1 MRPQHLTPSTKEINM
16 STYQVTARNF
26 NTDSENRMHSNAV
39 AQSHGFR
46 GALVPGVA
54 VYGHLVQPLVA
65 EFGSQWL
72 TQSQAALRLL
82 KPAYDGDELS
92 IILTQEAEGQ
102 YRVTCHNQD
111 DLLLAE
117 IIAGPAQAI
126 GADSGLDGPA
136 KSTPKVEID
145 WDNVVPDEVFVENTW
160 SLNKAENIR
169 YCEEISDDDP
179 VYVEHIHPH
188 YLLSLANYCLMEEYL
203 MPAWIHASSITNHR
217 AALMVG
223 DEITSKA
230 VVKEKFERKGHQFI
244 TIHIT
249 YWRDAE
255 LTTDILH
262 TAIFRIAE

>member
-1 MRPQHLTPSTKEINM
+1 M
-16 STYQVTARNF
+16 SAYQVTARNF
-26 NTDSENRMHSNAV
+26 SMASENRMHSNAV
-39 AQSHGFR
+39 AQSHGFK

-65 EFGSQWL
+65 KFGSQWL
-72 TQSQAALRLL
+72 DQSKMALRLI

-92 IILTQEAEGQ
+92 IVLTEVAADQ

-111 DLLLAE
+111 DELLAE
-117 IIAGPAQAI
+117 INAESMQPMDVDI
-126 GADSGLDGPA
+126 GLDGPA
-136 KSTPKVEID
+136 KATPKVEIE
-145 WDNVVPDEVFVENTW
+145 WENVVSGDVFVKKTWLLSESEN
-160 SLNKAENIR
+160 NR
-169 YCEEISDDDP
+169 YSEEISDNDP
-179 VYVEHIHPH
+179 IYKNHIHPH
-188 YLLSLANYCLMEEYL
+188 YLLSLANACLMEEYI

-223 DEITSKA
+223 DEITSKS

-244 TIHIT
+244 TLHIT
-249 YWRDAE
+249 YWRGQE

>member
-1 MRPQHLTPSTKEINM
+1 M

-54 VYGHLVQPLVA
+54 VYGHLVQPLV
-65 EFGSQWL
+65 EKFGEQWL
-72 TQSQAALRLL
+72 GQSQTALRLL

-92 IILTQEAEGQ
+92 IVLTTEPDGQ
-102 YRVTCHNQD
+102 YRIKCHNQE

-117 IIAGPAQAI
+117 IIAGPMLTMATDI
-126 GADSGLDGPA
+126 GLDGPA
-136 KSTPKVEID
+136 KATPKVEIH
-145 WDNVVPDEVFVENTW
+145 WDNVVPEEVFVEKTW
-160 SLNKAENIR
+160 SLSESENNR
-169 YCEEISDDDP
+169 YCEEISDHDL
-179 VYVEHIHPH
+179 VYKEHIHPH
-188 YLLSLANYCLMEEYL
+188 YILSLANYCLMEEYL

-217 AALMVG
+217 SALMVG
-223 DEITSKA
+223 DEITSKT

-249 YWRDAE
+249 YWRGEE

>member
-1 MRPQHLTPSTKEINM
+1 MPA
-16 STYQVTARNF
+16 YQVTARNF
-26 NTDSENRMHSNAV
+26 STASENRMHSNAV

-54 VYGHLVQPLVA
+54 VYGHLVQPLV
-65 EFGSQWL
+65 EKFGSQWL
-72 TQSQAALRLL
+72 GQSKVALRLL

-92 IILTQEAEGQ
+92 VVLTTITDEQ

-117 IIAGPAQAI
+117 IIAGSVQPMDEDI
-126 GADSGLDGPA
+126 GLNGPA
-136 KSTPKVEID
+136 KATPKVEID
-145 WDNVVPDEVFVENTW
+145 WDNVAADEVFAEKTWLLTESEN
-160 SLNKAENIR
+160 SR
-169 YCEEISDDDP
+169 YCDEISDHDP
-179 VYVEHIHPH
+179 AYKTHIHPH
-188 YLLSLANYCLMEEYL
+188 YLLSLANYCLMEEYV

-223 DEITSKA
+223 DEITSKT

-249 YWRDAE
+249 YWRGAQ

>member
-1 MRPQHLTPSTKEINM
+1 MPA
-16 STYQVTARNF
+16 YQVTARNF
-26 NTDSENRMHSNAV
+26 STASENRMHSNAV

-54 VYGHLVQPLVA
+54 VYGHLIQPLV
-65 EFGSQWL
+65 EKFGSQWL
-72 TQSQAALRLL
+72 GQSKLALRLL

-92 IILTQEAEGQ
+92 IVLTTITDEQ

-117 IIAGPAQAI
+117 IIAGPVQPMDEGI
-126 GADSGLDGPA
+126 GLNGPA
-136 KSTPKVEID
+136 KATPKVEID
-145 WDNVVPDEVFVENTW
+145 WDNVAADEVFAEKTW
-160 SLNKAENIR
+160 SLTESENSR
-169 YCEEISDDDP
+169 YCDEISDHDP
-179 VYVEHIHPH
+179 AYKAHIHPH
-188 YLLSLANYCLMEEYL
+188 YLLSLANYCLMEEYV
-203 MPAWIHASSITNHR
+203 MPAWIHASSTTNHR

-223 DEITSKA
+223 DEITSKT

-249 YWRDAE
+249 YWRGAQ

>member
-1 MRPQHLTPSTKEINM
+1 MPA
-16 STYQVTARNF
+16 YQVTARNF
-26 NTDSENRMHSNAV
+26 STASENRMHSNAV

-54 VYGHLVQPLVA
+54 VYGHLVQPLV
-65 EFGSQWL
+65 EKFGSQWL
-72 TQSQAALRLL
+72 GQSKVALRLL

-92 IILTQEAEGQ
+92 VVLTTITDEQ

-117 IIAGPAQAI
+117 IIAGPVQPMDESI
-126 GADSGLDGPA
+126 GLNAPA
-136 KSTPKVEID
+136 KATPKVEID
-145 WDNVVPDEVFVENTW
+145 WDNVAADEVFAEKTWLLTESEN
-160 SLNKAENIR
+160 SR
-169 YCEEISDDDP
+169 YCDEISDHDP
-179 VYVEHIHPH
+179 AYKTHIHPH
-188 YLLSLANYCLMEEYL
+188 YLLSLANYCLMEEYV

-223 DEITSKA
+223 DEITSKT

-249 YWRDAE
+249 YWRGAQ